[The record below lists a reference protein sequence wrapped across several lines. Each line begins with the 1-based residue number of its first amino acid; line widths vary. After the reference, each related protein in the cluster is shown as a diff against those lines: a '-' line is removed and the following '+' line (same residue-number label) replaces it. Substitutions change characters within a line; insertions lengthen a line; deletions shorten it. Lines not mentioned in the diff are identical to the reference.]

1 VLPTMNH
8 EGYGTAKAFA
18 DRYRKLH
25 LPRSLPPSE
34 MPCYAAVMALKPRVV
49 IVGPGRLGSA
59 LAVQLKRAGYRIN
72 EIVSRNSRTS
82 ARKAHALSRKV
93 QASWSGATPC
103 LEADLI
109 WFCVPDRQI
118 AKAARRLAHATNW
131 KGKIAFHSSGAL
143 TSDELHILRRSGAIV
158 ASVHPFMTFVHASIP
173 PLQDVPFALE
183 GDPAALRLAGKIV
196 RDLGGQ
202 PFSISKTKKSVYHAW
217 GGFTSPLLIALL
229 VTAEKVA
236 RAAGLSRPDARKKML
251 PIVRQNDVAVK
262 YTSWSLAFILP
273 DTTLAGAHNLVDKL
287 RRAASGLRPPWD
299 STQITLSA
307 GIVEAVAKHEYDSE
321 DIVTDLINR
330 AEFSIEEARKRG
342 LIYFFSRQFR
352 FTPAMRTDSSREVPG
367 GIT

>member
-251 PIVRQNDVAVK
+251 PIVRQTLDNYAKLGPARAFSGPIVRGDAQVVRKHIRELKKIPGATDV
-262 YTSWSLAFILP
+262 YLALARAGVQYLP
-273 DTTLAGAHNLVDKL
+273 VRNRKKLEKLLV
-287 RRAASGLRPPWD
+287 R
-299 STQITLSA
+299 
-307 GIVEAVAKHEYDSE
+307 
-321 DIVTDLINR
+321 
-330 AEFSIEEARKRG
+330 
-342 LIYFFSRQFR
+342 
-352 FTPAMRTDSSREVPG
+352 
-367 GIT
+367 